1 MATAKDLEDPW
12 WRLNNLYYIKDKKGQ
27 KVLFKANWAQR
38 LFYAGM
44 WYLNIVLK
52 ARQLGLT
59 TIIQLFMLDRCLF
72 TPNITA
78 GVIAHNRED
87 AQKFFR
93 DKIKFAYDN
102 LPQALKDRI
111 QATNDSAGEL
121 VFSNGSSI
129 RVGTS
134 MRSGTLQ
141 YLHISE
147 FGKTCAKFP
156 EKAAEI
162 ISGALNTVAPG
173 QFVFIESTAEGDF
186 GHFRD
191 MCKAAEALDCS
202 GEQLTTMDYKFFF
215 FPWWKHPDYV
225 LDADVLISQDLQ
237 DYFAELEKEEGIVLT
252 REQKAWYAKKDAE
265 QGANMR
271 QEYPATSTEAFQ
283 KIVEGA
289 IYGKEMRKAMQ
300 ERRIIH
306 LPIDPTYKVFT
317 FWDLGKRDT
326 NSIWFMQKIGPWYHW
341 IDYYANN
348 LLGPEHYAKVLKER
362 ADQYGYQYAMHY
374 MPHDVGVEDY
384 SAVNESRQ
392 DIYERLGVKPIMRV
406 QRIPDLELGINL
418 TRRMLASSRFDRERC
433 AEGIQGLQ
441 AYRYMYDEA
450 RKTFHKIP
458 IEDFASH
465 PSDAIRQ
472 CAQAF
477 KEESGFQSLNKP
489 EQKPGAFH
497 RKPSQKPA
505 AQWVV

>member
-1 MATAKDLEDPW
+1 MATPSDLENPW
-12 WRLNNLYYIKDKKGQ
+12 WRLNNLYYIKDKRGQ

-38 LFYAGM
+38 VLYSGM
-44 WYLNIVLK
+44 WYLNIILK
-52 ARQLGLT
+52 ARQIGLT
-59 TIIQLFMLDRCLF
+59 TLIQLFILDRCLF
-72 TPNITA
+72 TPNTTA

-87 AQKFFR
+87 AEKFFR
-93 DKIKFAYDN
+93 DKIKYAYDN
-102 LPQALKDRI
+102 LPDELKARLQAR
-111 QATNDSAGEL
+111 NDSAGEL

-129 RVGTS
+129 RVGAS

-147 FGKTCAKFP
+147 FGKTCAKYP

-162 ISGALNTVAPG
+162 ISGALNAVAPG

-191 MCKAAEALDCS
+191 MCKTAESMQMS
-202 GEQLTTMDYKFFF
+202 GENLTSMDYKFFF
-215 FPWWKHPDYV
+215 FPWWKHPDYT
-225 LDADVLISQDLQ
+225 LDADVIIRQDLQ
-237 DYFAELEKEEGIVLT
+237 DYFAELEHEEGIALT
-252 REQKAWYAKKDAE
+252 REQKAWYVKKDAE
-265 QGANMR
+265 QGDNMR

-289 IYGKEMRKAMQ
+289 IYGKEMRRAMQ
-300 ERRIIH
+300 ERRITQ
-306 LPIDPTYKVFT
+306 LPIDPTYKVYT

-326 NSIWFMQKIGPWYHW
+326 NAIWFMQKIGPWYHW
-341 IDYYANN
+341 IDYYGNN
-348 LLGPEHYAKVLKER
+348 LLGPDHYAKILEER
-362 ADQYGYQYAMHY
+362 AKKCGYQYAMHY

-392 DIYERLGVKPIMRV
+392 DIYERLGVKPIFRV
-406 QRIPDLELGINL
+406 ERIPDLELGIAL
-418 TRRMLASSRFDRERC
+418 TRRMLVSSRFDRERC

-441 AYRYMYDEA
+441 SYRYMYDEA

-477 KEESGFQSLNKP
+477 KEESGFANMNAQSKNPNVFNRK
-489 EQKPGAFH
+489 QKPKTQEA
-497 RKPSQKPA
+497 
-505 AQWVV
+505 WVV